1 MGRAF
6 NVSESHSNSTKK
18 RTGMA
23 TDMMALI
30 LSAITISFLHT
41 ASGPDHYMPFIVLSR
56 SRNWSFYK
64 TIGLTIICGFG
75 HILSSVVISL
85 IGVALGWQLSKLTWF
100 QDIRGNLSGW
110 ALLLFGLIYLV
121 WGIWKVFSNRPHKH
135 FDVYDDS
142 VYVYEHRHGSAV
154 YPQQRV
160 KVTPLILL
168 AIFVMGPS
176 EPLVPLLLYSGMNR
190 SELEIGLIITVF
202 AISTVVTMLVMV
214 LLGLYGFS
222 FFKTNKLERYM
233 HAISGSVVMIC
244 GAGMVFLGW

>member
-1 MGRAF
+1 
-6 NVSESHSNSTKK
+6 
-18 RTGMA
+18 MA